1 MRARI
6 HGWKGKLLSQARKA
20 TLLKAVAQA
29 IPIYIMSCFI
39 LPKGFIHDIN
49 MLMAGF
55 WWGDTSTSRR
65 IHWKS
70 WDSMC
75 VSKMDGGLGFR
86 DF

>member
-49 MLMAGF
+49 MLIASFWRGTQVQVEGF
-55 WWGDTSTSRR
+55 IGSYG
-65 IHWKS
+65 IQ
-70 WDSMC
+70 C
-75 VSKMDGGLGFR
+75 VFPKWIVV
-86 DF
+86 